1 MDLKDIAIS
10 HDDYSIVEV
19 ISALQK
25 ADDLYHNGE
34 ESPITDAQYDGL
46 RRYAQKLDPTNKYF
60 TGTGSEV
67 RGGKIPLP
75 FTMGSLDQLYEG
87 DVAKWVN
94 QNDLRDELLVVTDKL
109 DGISCML
116 IYDENGLRIAYSR
129 GDGEM
134 GADITRHLR
143 HMPIPSEFMH
153 IMDHPTYTIRAEIIL
168 SVEKFKRLQN
178 TPLSASAQRR
188 AVKSRSGK
196 AYKNPRNMVAGL
208 MNSKKIDPELLAQL
222 SVVAYEIVSPHH
234 FSKKEQLSRLW
245 KAGFSVAPHVAVKG
259 RQAAK
264 EEWLIAHLNT
274 QRNDSMY
281 EIDGVVIDVNSTI
294 KRQSMNPTRDTLN
307 PTFAR
312 KYKVADESNVAIA
325 TVVEVQWN
333 TSKHGYLKPRVRIEP
348 VELVGV
354 TVQHA
359 TGFNAKFINENNIGP
374 GAKIKITRSG
384 DVIPFI
390 MEVIEGTEPQL
401 PSDIDMKWTET
412 GVDLVLVDHESN
424 EDVLFEQIV
433 DFFAS
438 IEAPHMRSGNL
449 RKFYDAGYDTIT
461 KIIKMNEHEMA
472 GIVGT
477 NGHKIYKG
485 LKEQL
490 TNIPLWKLM
499 GSYPCFGRGVGRRKF
514 KKLYKALGAGGLWEL
529 ASTCSRVEWIIDQI
543 VPVDGFEKKTAEKIA
558 NGMQNFWEFYNDV
571 YDYVTILEEEET
583 MSSSGTMNDQK
594 VVFTGF
600 RDKDLAEAV
609 EKAGGT
615 IQSGVSGK
623 TTILVTKNP
632 DSNSG
637 KVKKARDK
645 GVRIVGIDEFKGM
658 L

>member
-1 MDLKDIAIS
+1 MDLKDIAIN
-10 HDDYSIVEV
+10 HDNYSIVEV
-19 ISALQK
+19 IGALQK

-46 RRYAQKLDPTNKYF
+46 RRYAQRLDPTNKYF
-60 TGTGSEV
+60 TGIGSSV

-94 QNDLRDELLVVTDKL
+94 QNDLRDELIVITDKL

-116 IYDENGLRIAYSR
+116 IYDEDGLRIAYSR

-143 HMPIPSEFMH
+143 HMPIPEQFMH
-153 IMDHPTYTIRAEIIL
+153 IMDHPTYAIRAEIIL
-168 SVEKFKRLQN
+168 SVEKFKRLQ
-178 TPLSASAQRR
+178 TT
-188 AVKSRSGK
+188 VKSRSGK
-196 AYKNPRNMVAGL
+196 PYKNPRNMVAGL
-208 MNSKKIDPELLAQL
+208 MNSKKIDPELLTQL
-222 SVVAYEIVSPHH
+222 SVIAYEIVSPHH

-264 EEWLIAHLNT
+264 EEWLTEHLNT
-274 QRNDSMY
+274 QRNDSTY
-281 EIDGVVIDVNSTI
+281 EIDGVVIDVNSAI
-294 KRQSMNPTRDTLN
+294 KRQAMNPTRDTLN

-312 KYKVADESNVAIA
+312 KYKVADASNVAIA
-325 TVVEVQWN
+325 EVVEVQWN
-333 TSKHGYLKPRVRIEP
+333 VSKHGYMKPRVRVKP

-359 TGFNAKFINENNIGP
+359 TGFNAKFIKENGIGP

-390 MEVIEGTEPQL
+390 MEVVESTTPQL
-401 PSDIDMKWTET
+401 PDGEWKWNET
-412 GVDLVLVDHESN
+412 GVDVVLTNHEAN
-424 EDVLFEQIV
+424 ADVQFEKILA
-433 DFFAS
+433 FFNS
-438 IEAPHMRSGNL
+438 IEAPYMREGST
-449 RKFYDAGYDTIT
+449 RKFYDAGYNSIEA
-461 KIIKMNEHEMA
+461 IIKMNEHEMA

-499 GSYPCFGRGVGRRKF
+499 GSTPFFGRGVGRRKF
-514 KKLYKALGAGGLWEL
+514 KKLYKALGVGGLWEL
-529 ASTCSRVEWIIDQI
+529 ASTCSRVEWIVDQI
-543 VPVDGFEKKTAEKIA
+543 VPVDGFEKKTAMKIA
-558 NGMQNFWEFYNDV
+558 DGMQNFWEFYNDV
-571 YDYVTILEEEET
+571 DDYVTILDEEEET
-583 MSSSGTMNDQK
+583 MGSSGAMNDQK

-609 EKAGGT
+609 ENAGGT
-615 IQSGVSGK
+615 MQSSVSGK

-632 DSNSG
+632 DSTSG
-637 KVKKARDK
+637 KVKKAREK
-645 GVRIVGIDEFKGM
+645 GIRIVGIDEFKGM
-658 L
+658 I

>member
-1 MDLKDIAIS
+1 MDLKDIAIN
-10 HDDYSIVEV
+10 HDNYSIVEV

-46 RRYAQKLDPTNKYF
+46 RRYAQRLDPTNKYF
-60 TGTGSEV
+60 TGIGSSV

-94 QNDLRDELLVVTDKL
+94 QNDLRDELIVITDKL

-143 HMPIPSEFMH
+143 HMPIPEQFMH

-168 SVEKFKRLQN
+168 SVEKFKRLQ
-178 TPLSASAQRR
+178 TT
-188 AVKSRSGK
+188 VKSRSGK
-196 AYKNPRNMVAGL
+196 PYKNPRNMVAGL
-208 MNSKKIDPELLAQL
+208 MNSKKIDPELLTQL
-222 SVVAYEIVSPHH
+222 SVIAYEIVSPHH

-264 EEWLIAHLNT
+264 EEWLTEHLNT
-274 QRNDSMY
+274 QRNDSTY
-281 EIDGVVIDVNSTI
+281 EIDGVVIDVNSAI
-294 KRQSMNPTRDTLN
+294 KRQAMNPTRDTLN

-312 KYKVADESNVAIA
+312 KYKVADASNVAIVE
-325 TVVEVQWN
+325 VVEVQWN
-333 TSKHGYLKPRVRIEP
+333 VSKHGYMKPRVRVKP

-359 TGFNAKFINENNIGP
+359 TGFNAKFIKENGIGP

-390 MEVIEGTEPQL
+390 MEVVESTTPQL
-401 PSDIDMKWTET
+401 PDGDWKWNET
-412 GVDLVLVDHESN
+412 GVDVVLTNHEAN
-424 EDVLFEQIV
+424 ADVQFEKILA
-433 DFFAS
+433 FFNS
-438 IEAPHMRSGNL
+438 IEAPYMREGST
-449 RKFYDAGYDTIT
+449 RKFYDAGYDSIEA
-461 KIIKMNEHEMA
+461 IIKMNEREMA

-499 GSYPCFGRGVGRRKF
+499 GSTPFFGRGVGRRKF
-514 KKLYKALGAGGLWEL
+514 KKLYKALGVGGLWEL
-529 ASTCSRVEWIIDQI
+529 VSTCSVDQI
-543 VPVDGFEKKTAEKIA
+543 VPVEGFEKKTAEKIA

-571 YDYVTILEEEET
+571 YDYVTILDEEEET
-583 MSSSGTMNDQK
+583 MSSSGAMNDQK

-609 EKAGGT
+609 ENAGGT

-632 DSNSG
+632 DSTSG
-637 KVKKARDK
+637 KVKKAREK
-645 GVRIVGIDEFKGM
+645 GIRIVGIDEFKGM
-658 L
+658 I

>member
-1 MDLKDIAIS
+1 MDLKDIAIN

-34 ESPITDAQYDGL
+34 DSPITDAQYDGL
-46 RRYAQKLDPTNKYF
+46 RRYAQKLDPTNIYF
-60 TGTGSEV
+60 TGVGSEV

-94 QNDLRDELLVVTDKL
+94 QNELRDELMVITDKL

-116 IYDENGLRIAYSR
+116 IYDEDGLRIAYSR
-129 GDGEM
+129 GDGTQ

-143 HMPIPSEFMH
+143 HMNIPTQFMA
-153 IMDHPTYTIRAEIIL
+153 IMDHPTYAIRAEIIM
-168 SVEKFKRLQN
+168 SD
-178 TPLSASAQRR
+178 SAFER
-188 AVKSRSGK
+188 ACKLKTRSGK
-196 AYKNPRNMVAGL
+196 PYKNARNMVAGL
-208 MNSKKIDPELLAQL
+208 MNSKKINPNILREL
-222 SVVAYEIVSPHH
+222 SVIAYEIVAPFY

-245 KAGFSVAPHVAVKG
+245 KAGFQVAPHTAVKG
-259 RQAAK
+259 RQLAK
-264 EEWLIAHLNT
+264 EEWLTAHLNE
-274 QRNDSMY
+274 QRVESEY
-281 EIDGVVIDVNSTI
+281 AIDGVVIDVNNSTLR
-294 KRQSMNPTRDTLN
+294 KKMNPSRDTLN
-307 PTFAR
+307 PAFAR
-312 KYKVADESNVAIA
+312 KYKVADADNVAEA
-325 TVVEVQWN
+325 TVIEVQWN

-374 GAKIKITRSG
+374 GTTIKITRSG

-401 PSDIDMKWTET
+401 PSDVDMKWTET
-412 GVDLVLVDHESN
+412 GVDLVLVDHETN
-424 EDVLFEQIV
+424 ADVLFEKIV

-438 IEAPHMRSGNL
+438 IDAPHMRSGNL
-449 RKFYDAGYDTIT
+449 RKFYDAGYRTIAD
-461 KIIKMNEHEMA
+461 IIKMTEKEMT

-490 TNIPLWKLM
+490 TNIPLWMLM

-514 KKLYKALGAGGLWEL
+514 KKLYKAFGKNDLLDLTQRSWPTA
-529 ASTCSRVEWIIDQI
+529 DQI
-543 VPVDGFEKKTAEKIA
+543 VGVEGFERKTAKKITG
-558 NGMQNFWEFYNDV
+558 GMMEFLSFLDEIEG
-571 YDYVTILEEEET
+571 YVTIQAEEEKI
-583 MSSSGTMNDQK
+583 MSGGSMEGEK

-600 RDKDLAEAV
+600 RDKDLAVAV
-609 EKAGGT
+609 EDAGGT
-615 IQSGVSGK
+615 MQSSVSGK
-623 TTILVTKNP
+623 TTLLVTKNP
-632 DSNSG
+632 DSTTG
-637 KVKKARDK
+637 KVKKAREK

>member
-1 MDLKDIAIS
+1 MDLRDVISNYES
-10 HDDYSIVEV
+10 HDIESLVK
-19 ISALQK
+19 ALTI

-34 ESPITDAQYDGL
+34 DSPLTDSEYDAL

-60 TGTGSEV
+60 TGIGSSV

-87 DVAKWVN
+87 DVAKWIS
-94 QNDLRDELLVVTDKL
+94 QHQLRDELIVITDKL

-143 HMPIPSEFMH
+143 HMPIPKQFMH

-178 TPLSASAQRR
+178 THVSASARRR

-196 AYKNPRNMVAGL
+196 PYKNPRNMVAGL

-264 EEWLIAHLNT
+264 EEWLTAHLNT

-281 EIDGVVIDVNSTI
+281 EIDGVVIDVNSAI
-294 KRQSMNPTRDTLN
+294 KRQAMSPTRDTLN

-333 TSKHGYLKPRVRIEP
+333 VSKHGYMKPRVRIEP

-359 TGFNAKFINENNIGP
+359 TGFNAKFIKENGIGP

-390 MEVIEGTEPQL
+390 MEVVESTTPQL
-401 PSDIDMKWTET
+401 PDGEWKWNET
-412 GVDLVLVDHESN
+412 GVDVVLTNHEAN
-424 EDVLFEQIV
+424 ADVQFEKILA
-433 DFFAS
+433 FFNS
-438 IEAPHMRSGNL
+438 IEAPYMREGST
-449 RKFYDAGYDTIT
+449 RKFYDAGYDSIEA
-461 KIIKMNEHEMA
+461 IIKMEQHEMVRWI
-472 GIVGT
+472 GS
-477 NGHKIYKG
+477 NGNKIHSG
-485 LKEQL
+485 LREKL
-490 TNIPLWKLM
+490 TNIPLWTLM
-499 GSYPCFGRGVGRRKF
+499 GSTPFFGRGVGRRKF
-514 KKLYKALGAGGLWEL
+514 KKLYKALDLNEL
-529 ASTCSRVEWIIDQI
+529 VFAADRQDWIARS
-543 VPVDGFEKKTAEKIA
+543 VVKVDGFEQKTAQKIA
-558 NGMQNFWEFYNDV
+558 KGMMDFLVFLKKID
-571 YDYVTILEEEET
+571 DYVTLVEEEQI
-583 MSSSGTMNDQK
+583 MSNGAMNDQK

-609 EKAGGT
+609 ENAGGT

-645 GVRIVGIDEFKGM
+645 GVRIVGIEEFKGM